1 MARRYNLELELELEK
16 SIRNFNAK
24 ISRLARQGHTLLPA
38 KADWRQVK
46 QEARTT
52 KDIRQKIS
60 ELQGFSKRGSEEII
74 RTSAGVD
81 ITKYELEK
89 LRRDSKAIK
98 QRLTREINKLEKIV
112 PTSLGVKQQLTLKEL
127 PTDRLVNLRAR
138 RKSLNKDIFK
148 LSGDEFAYYVQKV
161 ASNKRPSKYRDTNY
175 QNNYIKKML
184 LSLGYFAGYDIR
196 KLEYVQNQ
204 LSKLSTTDFLR
215 LMDTEKIVIDI
226 QNFYSEVSDRRGRI
240 SSNTISDIYEKYDM
254 LYENIDKIIEN
265 YK

>member
-1 MARRYNLELELELEK
+1 MARRYNLQLELELEK

-38 KADWRQVK
+38 KVDWRQVK

-52 KDIRQKIS
+52 KDIRNKIS
-60 ELQGFSKRGSEEII
+60 ELQGFSKRGAENII
-74 RTSAGVD
+74 HTPAGVD
-81 ITKYELEK
+81 ITRYELDK
-89 LRRDSKAIK
+89 LRRESRAIK
-98 QRLTREINKLEKIV
+98 QRLTREINKLEKIT

-127 PTDRLVNLRAR
+127 PTDRLINLKAR

-148 LSGDEFAYYVQKV
+148 LSGDEFQYYTQKI
-161 ASNKRPSKYRDTNY
+161 ATNRRPSKYRDTNY
-175 QNNYIKKML
+175 QTNYTNKML
-184 LSLGYFAGYDIR
+184 LDLGYLVGYDTR
-196 KLEYVQNQ
+196 KLQYIQNQ
-204 LSKLSTTDFLR
+204 LSKMNTKDFLQ
-215 LMDTEKIVIDI
+215 LMDTEKIVSDI

-240 SSNTISDIYEKYDM
+240 STNTISDIYEKYDM

>member
-16 SIRNFNAK
+16 TIRNFNAK
-24 ISRLARQGHTLLPA
+24 ISRLGKQGHALLPE
-38 KADWRQVK
+38 KADWRQIK

-52 KDIRQKIS
+52 KDIRNKIS
-60 ELQGFSKRGSEEII
+60 ELKGFSKRGSEEII
-74 RTSAGVD
+74 TTSAGVD
-81 ITKYELEK
+81 ITRYELEK

-127 PTDRLVNLRAR
+127 PTDRLINLRAR

-148 LSGDEFAYYVQKV
+148 LSGDEFSYYVQKI

-175 QNNYIKKML
+175 QNNYTNKML
-184 LSLGYFAGYDIR
+184 LDLGYLVGYDTR
-196 KLEYVQNQ
+196 KLQYIQNQ
-204 LSKLSTTDFLR
+204 LSKMNTKDFLR
-215 LMDTEKIVIDI
+215 LMDTEKIISDI
-226 QNFYSEVSDRRGRI
+226 QNFYGEVSDRRGRI

-254 LYENIDKIIEN
+254 LYENIDKIIDN